1 MTTKSRTHVNPHALT
16 AGDFL
21 GGLTATAVVLPQS
34 MGLGVALFLNMG
46 FDASAG
52 ALAGLVGAAV
62 LSLFSGLAGAT
73 RGMISAPNGPV
84 VTLLAVSLGAVA
96 AEGVT
101 GDSLLLALMAILLL
115 TGLFQFLL
123 GATGSGQL
131 VKFIP
136 YPVVAG
142 LVTGIGMLMISS
154 QTQPLSGAGGQ
165 AMGLAWMTVPAV
177 TALLTFSVSEL
188 APRFMPRVPGIVCG
202 LLVGVAAF
210 HLLMYFAPAPTPD
223 AWLVG
228 TIPGINS
235 IQLGIDSSLLGGL
248 PWPIILVSALTLT
261 VLASIDCLL
270 TAVVADEA
278 TGARHNANKELTAQG
293 IGQLIAGLLGGIGGG
308 GTKGSTLVAI
318 KSGGGR
324 WAAVVSGFTLILLI
338 LYLGPVGQALP
349 IGALAGVIIYVGI
362 GLFEWNIL
370 HWLREPVTRLDALV
384 AMLVVATTVTFD
396 LVAGVGVGLFGSV
409 LLFVRSHV
417 NAPLV
422 HTRLTG
428 KENHSLLF
436 RSGEERALLDQH
448 GDSIVYLELRGNLF
462 FGTVDRLYTEL
473 LPDLN
478 TPVLMVVNMR
488 RVQSMDMSG
497 LKLFKQM
504 IERLDAHG
512 GQMIYSN
519 VRKSGFKTRKMH
531 SLLHWLEPDAQ
542 LPNVKTFK
550 STDAALEYA
559 EDQLLQS
566 LGCEPAKATHRVEI
580 EDSEMFRHLGADTR
594 AAVTAM
600 LKPLSLERKTLVY
613 AAGEFGDCL
622 YFIVTG
628 QVELRLPTRVYHYKR
643 LAKLGPGSFFSE
655 DTFLAPAE
663 RTAAA
668 VVTQDA
674 ELLVLD
680 RNFFESLEKN
690 KQRELGWTVLNEVGS
705 SLARQLRWTQSEV
718 RRLERW

>member
-1 MTTKSRTHVNPHALT
+1 MTTDSPAFVKPNAFT
-16 AGDFL
+16 AGDLL
-21 GGLTATAVVLPQS
+21 GGLAATAVVLPQS

-62 LSLFSGLAGAT
+62 LSLVSGLAGAT
-73 RGMISAPNGPV
+73 KGMISAPNGPV

-96 AEGVT
+96 AEGVA
-101 GDSLLLALMAILLL
+101 GDALLLALLTILLL

-123 GATGSGQL
+123 GVTGSGQL
-131 VKFIP
+131 VQFIP

-142 LVTGIGMLMISS
+142 LVTGIGLLMVSS
-154 QTQPLSGAGGQ
+154 QLKPLTGKDAQ
-165 AMGLAWMTVPAV
+165 AMGAMWMGVPAI
-177 TALLTFSVSEL
+177 TALLTFGVSKL
-188 APRFMPRVPGIVCG
+188 SPRIFPRVPGIICG

-210 HLLMYFAPAPTPD
+210 HVMMQFAPGSAPD

-228 TIPGINS
+228 TIPGIDS
-235 IQLGIDSSLLGGL
+235 IHLELDPSLLGSL
-248 PWPIILVSALTLT
+248 PWPVILVSALTLT

-270 TAVVADEA
+270 TAVIADEQ
-278 TGARHNANKELTAQG
+278 TSARHKANKELAAQG
-293 IGQLIAGLLGGIGGG
+293 IGQIAAGLLGGIGGG
-308 GTKGSTLVAI
+308 GTKGSTLVSI

-324 WAAVVSGFTLILLI
+324 WAAVVSSLTLVLLI
-338 LYLGPVGQALP
+338 LFLGPVGQALP

-362 GLFEWNIL
+362 GLLEWNIL

-384 AMLVVATTVTFD
+384 ALLVVATTVAFD
-396 LVAGVGVGLFGSV
+396 LVAGVGVGLVGSV

-436 RSGEERALLDQH
+436 RSAEERALLDQH
-448 GDSIVYLELRGNLF
+448 GDTIVYLELRGNLF
-462 FGTVDRLYTEL
+462 FGIVDRLYTEL

-478 TPVLMVVNMR
+478 KPVLMVVNMR

-519 VRKSGFKTRKMH
+519 VRKSGFKTRKMDK
-531 SLLHWLEPDAQ
+531 LMHWLEPDAE
-542 LPNVKTFK
+542 LPEVKTFR

-559 EDQLLQS
+559 EDQLLLS
-566 LGCEPAKATHRVEI
+566 LGCKPATATHRVEI
-580 EDSEMFRHLGADTR
+580 EHSEMFRQLSTDTH

-600 LKPLSLERKTLVY
+600 LKPLLLESKTLVY

-655 DTFLAPAE
+655 DAFLAPSI

-668 VVTQDA
+668 VVTQNA

-680 RNFFESLEKN
+680 RHFFESLEKN
-690 KQRELGWTVLNEVGS
+690 KQQELGWAVLNAVGS